1 MDPMLAQ
8 SAMLSGAAPDRSPLG
23 WLILLPLGCLV
34 LGQLLL
40 VTTGI
45 IPVLDGVLVDP
56 DGYMRLNR
64 VLALHDGGAWFDSRY
79 WRINPPEGHVQH
91 WTRPLDVLLLA
102 GGWLLEPLL
111 GFRQGLHLWG
121 VLFSPVCLA
130 LGVLALAW
138 AIEPVLDRDARV
150 FACLAFLMQ
159 PTIMAYS
166 SVGRPDHHSLLLL
179 LFVTLLGLTF
189 RVLID
194 PLDRRAAK
202 LAGAIAA
209 LALWISLEA
218 MTFVGCSMA
227 VLGLYWLLG
236 DGGLARQNRNYLATL
251 TITLAAALLIE
262 RGPSQLLAVENDR
275 LSILHLTLFGLITLF
290 WLLAARVGRSHSVWT
305 ERVARLAAHRRQ
317 PFARYEPPRPS
328 SAGIA
333 GRAVFAGAAV
343 ASVGLAMLILFPEL
357 GRGPLGEVDPL
368 YDEIRLQRIVEI
380 QPLVSL
386 EQLAAGRLGEIA
398 NRVIQVVGIAFV
410 AVPFLVVL
418 LRRPGLPGHRVW
430 VTFALALAM
439 FLPLA
444 AYQVRW
450 SSYAQVLLVP
460 PYSAFVAWLLL
471 RVAEHLP
478 PSRLQLVRPLIIVAA
493 LFWPLG
499 LAQLMPQR
507 EIVTANEMC
516 PIDRASPLLDRMEP
530 PGTILALADYGP
542 ELLYRTRHG
551 VLSIPNHRPQPG
563 FNAAYQALTATDPQ
577 AARAG
582 LVRYGVDWILLCP
595 SIVEEAHFIE
605 GREGEATL
613 YRSLVDG
620 TAPPWLRPVALGEGL
635 RDSMRLF
642 ALDRGA
648 ALATGPNPGR
658 P

>member
-1 MDPMLAQ
+1 MEPMLAQ

-45 IPVLDGVLVDP
+45 IPVLDGILVDP

-64 VLALHDGGAWFDSRY
+64 VLALHDGGSWFDSRY

-91 WTRPLDVLLLA
+91 WTRPLDALLLA
-102 GGWLLEPLL
+102 GGLLLEPIF

-130 LGVLALAW
+130 LSVLALAW
-138 AIEPVLDRDARV
+138 AIEPVLDRDARM

-159 PTIMAYS
+159 PTVLAYS
-166 SVGRPDHHSLLLL
+166 SVGRPDHHALLLL

-189 RVLID
+189 RLLTD
-194 PLDRRAAK
+194 PLDRRSAR
-202 LAGAIAA
+202 LAGAVAA
-209 LALWISLEA
+209 LSLWISLESL
-218 MTFVGCSMA
+218 TFVGCSMA

-236 DGGLARQNRNYLATL
+236 DGGLGRQNRDFLATL
-251 TITLAAALLIE
+251 TVALGVGLVIE
-262 RGPSQLLAVENDR
+262 RGPELFAIENDR
-275 LSILHLTLFGLITLF
+275 LSILHVTLFGLITLF
-290 WLLAARVGRSHSVWT
+290 WLLAARIGPPESVWS
-305 ERVARLAAHRRQ
+305 ERVARITVHRRQ
-317 PFARYEPPRPS
+317 PFARYDPPRPPA
-328 SAGIA
+328 AGIA
-333 GRAVFAGAAV
+333 GRVVLTGAAL

-357 GRGPLGEVDPL
+357 ARGPLGEVDPL

-386 EQLAAGRLGEIA
+386 ERLAAGQLGEIA

-418 LRRPGLPGHRVW
+418 LRRPSLPGHRVW
-430 VTFALALAM
+430 VAFALALAM

-450 SSYAQVLLVP
+450 SSYAQILLVP
-460 PYSAFVAWLLL
+460 PYSALVAWLLL
-471 RVAEHLP
+471 RVGERVP

-507 EIVTANEMC
+507 EIVTATEAC
-516 PIDRASPLLDRMEP
+516 PIDRVSPVLNRMGRS
-530 PGTILALADYGP
+530 GTILALADYGP
-542 ELLYRTRHG
+542 ELLYRTPHG

-563 FNAAYQALTATDPQ
+563 FNAGYRALTATDLE
-577 AARAG
+577 AARAELG
-582 LVRYGVDWILLCP
+582 RHGVDWLLLCP
-595 SIVEEAHFIE
+595 SIVERGHFIE
-605 GREGEATL
+605 GREGEVTL
-613 YRSLVDG
+613 YRRLLDG
-620 TAPPWLRPVALGEGL
+620 TAPSWLRAIALGEELG
-635 RDSMRLF
+635 DSMRLY
-642 ALDRGA
+642 ALVLDAER
-648 ALATGPNPGR
+648 ATGPNTER